1 MDPRIEHLKSTTFF
15 GKRFTRRQ
23 IAQIQETVATFPAL
37 SRKELAQTLC
47 EHLRWHTAAGE
58 NRVAACLGLLEV
70 LEQAGIVTL
79 PPKRAE
85 KRHGT
90 RKPLTR
96 TARTD
101 AQPPIQDRLG
111 ELAPLRLQLAEG
123 PEQAGLFNE
132 YVDHYHYLGYRQPLG
147 PQLRYFLRDRHERPL
162 GCLLFSQ
169 ATRSLACPRQ
179 LGRLARGRLQ
189 AASGLGGE
197 SAPLLAVPWVRVDN
211 LASHALSLAAKQLP
225 QDWQRRYGSRPV
237 LIETFVD
244 PERFGGVCY
253 RAANWLRLGQTR
265 RRPDAGR
272 TRKDVYV
279 YPLAKHCREIL
290 LHGPPKPRPRP
301 GRRARPHPWRWSP
314 TRPSSACGRI

>member
-1 MDPRIEHLKSTTFF
+1 MDPRIEHLKSATFF

-37 SRKELAQTLC
+37 GHKELAQTLC

-70 LEQAGIVTL
+70 LAQAGIVTL
-79 PPKRAE
+79 PPKRDE
-85 KRHGT
+85 KIHGT

-101 AQPPIQDRLG
+101 VQPLIQDRLE

-169 ATRSLACPRQ
+169 APRSLACRDN
-179 LGRLARGRLQ
+179 
-189 AASGLGGE
+189 
-197 SAPLLAVPWVRVDN
+197 WVGWPEG
-211 LASHALSLAAKQLP
+211 AYKQHLDLVVSQP
-225 QDWQRRYGSRPV
+225 
-237 LIETFVD
+237 
-244 PERFGGVCY
+244 RFGVATKWWTLEG
-253 RAANWLRLGQTR
+253 AAEGSDSEEGGTMV
-265 RRPDAGR
+265 A
-272 TRKDVYV
+272 
-279 YPLAKHCREIL
+279 
-290 LHGPPKPRPRP
+290 
-301 GRRARPHPWRWSP
+301 
-314 TRPSSACGRI
+314 